1 VTRKLR
7 YSERKRLAETGSL
20 GPLRDEPSNQLRNVV
35 VQIWKDA
42 RSTYD
47 GAEFAADLRG
57 ACIEHFGWSS
67 FEAERM
73 EVRIQEMPGDDFLD
87 FLELLFDEATKP
99 RGGSHQ
105 TRPRINLPTAASRF
119 NDAFERHLFGYRFE
133 EREIRKIGSPAL
145 DAEVAGPAL
154 LSLQRPGYEEAER
167 SFQEALR
174 HQRAGGDEND
184 DALTAAN
191 AAVEA
196 AMKAAG
202 FKGANLGPLA
212 KDFKKSGLVPA
223 ELKGVPEALD
233 VLLSRSGALRS
244 SYGDSHGK
252 AAGAEPVPQALV
264 DLAIHWAGAFIVYL
278 AESVPASD
286 G

>member
-1 VTRKLR
+1 ME
-7 YSERKRLAETGSL
+7 S
-20 GPLRDEPSNQLRNVV
+20 
-35 VQIWKDA
+35 QILDL
-42 RSTYD
+42 S
-47 GAEFAADLRG
+47 AA
-57 ACIEHFGWSS
+57 
-67 FEAERM
+67 
-73 EVRIQEMPGDDFLD
+73 DFLD
-87 FLELLFDEATKP
+87 FLEILLDECLKP
-99 RGGSHQ
+99 RGGSHRV
-105 TRPRINLPTAASRF
+105 RPVPTMSGATTRF
-119 NDAFERHLFGYRFE
+119 NEAFERHRFGYRIE
-133 EREIRKIGSPAL
+133 ESEIRKIGSPAL
-145 DAEVAGPAL
+145 DVEVVGPTL
-154 LSLQRPGYEEAER
+154 LALQRVGYEEAER

-174 HQRAGGDEND
+174 HQRAGSDEND

-212 KDFKKSGLVPA
+212 KDFKKSNYVPS

-233 VLLSRSGALRS
+233 TLLGRSGALRS

-252 AAGAEPVPQALV
+252 SAGAEPVPQALV

-278 AESVPASD
+278 ADSEPSPE